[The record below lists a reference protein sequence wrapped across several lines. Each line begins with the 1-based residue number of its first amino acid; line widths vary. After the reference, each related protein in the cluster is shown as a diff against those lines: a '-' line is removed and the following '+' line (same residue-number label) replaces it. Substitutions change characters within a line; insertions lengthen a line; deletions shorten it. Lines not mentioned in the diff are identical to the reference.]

1 MLLSEGA
8 LWQGKDRSAAC
19 VPCTET
25 CSGSDRRAMLKEMSR
40 VKMTQE
46 PVGVTV
52 NGLVWSNIAVP
63 FLLPSYIYMII
74 AWSTLATSNPSQHKS

>member
-19 VPCTET
+19 VPCTER
-25 CSGSDRRAMLKEMSR
+25 CGGSDRRAVMTKLSR

-52 NGLVWSNIAVP
+52 TGCSALQCS
-63 FLLPSYIYMII
+63 PS
-74 AWSTLATSNPSQHKS
+74 SLTSLHHQNDLICKHMG

>member
-25 CSGSDRRAMLKEMSR
+25 CSGSDRRALLTDMSQ

-52 NGLVWSNIAVP
+52 NGCSAVLTLI
-63 FLLPSYIYMII
+63 FDII
-74 AWSTLATSNPSQHKS
+74 APPE